1 MQTKDCKNPFHRSPT
16 EEVAPREKMR
26 CAVAVQTH
34 MQGTYISWCMK
45 MQFHET
51 ERNQLIPRQVHFHVT
66 CIPASD
72 TVSPNLPEI
81 YPVN

>member
-34 MQGTYISWCMK
+34 MQGTYIY
-45 MQFHET
+45 HG
-51 ERNQLIPRQVHFHVT
+51 
-66 CIPASD
+66 A
-72 TVSPNLPEI
+72 
-81 YPVN
+81 